1 MHCCILAHFHFLLTQ
16 DLLLNSVLP
25 RINPR
30 MQSTIKIKNNVLA
43 IPAAPDAIPVNPKTA
58 AMSAIT
64 KKIADH
70 FNMTLV
76 FRV

>member
-1 MHCCILAHFHFLLTQ
+1 
-16 DLLLNSVLP
+16 
-25 RINPR
+25 

-76 FRV
+76 FRVYCSLKIACQIFFKIKFLFTE